1 MLFTEK
7 KKKSPLFLAI
17 ERSYSWL
24 ERWGSRW
31 SGETRTRCQLSLTSS
46 PDTSAPCYTW
56 NHIQSLETVLI
67 QWLVHRHKTR
77 SPKLQRGI
85 KRSPQ
90 PWRVMCV
97 HWGSL
102 HFSVLL
108 LESHIKSCV
117 STEIQ
122 RPMFLP
128 RKIRKRYIVKLCMEG
143 SHLWWETAQPI

>member
-90 PWRVMCV
+90 TWRVVCV

-122 RPMFLP
+122 GPMFLP